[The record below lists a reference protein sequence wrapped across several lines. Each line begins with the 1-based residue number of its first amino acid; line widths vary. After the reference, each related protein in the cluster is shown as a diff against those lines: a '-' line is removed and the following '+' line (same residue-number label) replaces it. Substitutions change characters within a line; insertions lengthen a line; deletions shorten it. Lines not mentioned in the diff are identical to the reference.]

1 VVSAGVS
8 STSFGFSAEV
18 EVEVDPG
25 FILANMFV
33 LALAGLE
40 ADWPNENP
48 EEGAGVDVD
57 VDVEPKENPEE
68 AG

>member
-1 VVSAGVS
+1 
-8 STSFGFSAEV
+8 
-18 EVEVDPG
+18 
-25 FILANMFV
+25 MFV